1 MNKGKIV
8 FSAFDGM
15 SCGQIALE
23 RAGIKVDK
31 YFASEIKPHAIKV
44 TQHNYPNT
52 IQLGDIRNIK
62 AKDLPKIDLLIGGSP
77 CFKAGTKVITNNGY
91 KNIEDISIGDMVLTH
106 KNRFQKVIRI
116 GGSIKTIYELKA
128 QGILPLYTTHN
139 HPFYVK
145 TMDKIWS
152 NKNRRYERVFSEA
165 KWKETN
171 NLQKND
177 FLGIP
182 INNICDNKENI
193 TEDEAFILG
202 RYIADG
208 HTRKDYRISEN
219 RSNHRQWQLIL
230 SIGKNKIDDFNSKCK
245 IKHSC
250 YSHTQSTYRCV
261 FSNKRLVELAEKHCG
276 VGAINKYISQTLL
289 NLPINILNELINGY
303 MSGDGS
309 IKDDVYKASTI
320 SRELAMSLCLAIA
333 KVYKVNTNIIFTKRP
348 NKCIIEGRVVNQND
362 TYTIEFRKEWK
373 KQSNAK
379 LINDIIWL
387 PLKSVICLDKK
398 EQVYNLEVE
407 EDNSYTANNCI
418 VHNCQSFSNA
428 GKREGF
434 EGKSGLFYT
443 FSDILHHIKTC
454 NPNVKFLLE
463 NVVMKKEWENVIS
476 STLGINPILIDSAL
490 VSAQQRKRLYW
501 TNIDVDLSKLPNSN
515 EVIADVL
522 ELPIVNKREN
532 KILMSKSDFKVSVR
546 KNYIDKKELALFL
559 RNHKTKTIN
568 EIAVFCDA
576 PKTMVEHWFRMDG
589 SFSIPDV
596 EYWYKLKECLSIED
610 CKYDKAVTEFEI
622 KNNSF
627 DMAKRIY
634 HIDGKHPTL
643 TTLTGGGQRKT
654 ITDGSEMFYLNPEHC
669 EKLQTVPL
677 GYTKIASERQRFRM
691 LGNGWT
697 VDVIVELLKKIKNI

>member
-31 YFASEIKPHAIKV
+31 YYASEIDKYSIQV
-44 TQHNYPNT
+44 TQKNYPNT
-52 IQLGDIRNIK
+52 IQLGDVTKWKEWNIDWGSV
-62 AKDLPKIDLLIGGSP
+62 DLIIGGSP

-106 KNRFQKVIRI
+106 KNRFQKVVRI

-208 HTRKDYRISEN
+208 HTRKDYRINEN
-219 RSNHRQWQLIL
+219 RPNHRQWQLIL

-303 MSGDGS
+303 ISGDGS

-320 SRELAMSLCLAIA
+320 SRELAMSLCLAVA

-418 VHNCQSFSNA
+418 VHNCQSFSIT
-428 GKREGF
+428 GKGEGF

-476 STLGINPILIDSAL
+476 RILGIKPILIDSAL
-490 VSAQQRKRLYW
+490 VSAQRRQRLYW
-501 TNIDVDLSKLPNSN
+501 TNIKTKEAGFFN
-515 EVIADVL
+515 ELVIDIPQPKDKGIELKDVL
-522 ELPIVNKREN
+522 QIMPFRQIPKCLY
-532 KILMSKSDFKVSVR
+532 SKWG
-546 KNYIDKKELALFL
+546 N
-559 RNHKTKTIN
+559 
-568 EIAVFCDA
+568 
-576 PKTMVEHWFRMDG
+576 
-589 SFSIPDV
+589 
-596 EYWYKLKECLSIED
+596 
-610 CKYDKAVTEFEI
+610 
-622 KNNSF
+622 
-627 DMAKRIY
+627 AKRIDKGTNW
-634 HIDGKHPTL
+634 IKNSKANTL
-643 TTLTGGGQRKT
+643 TTNSSHTTQ
-654 ITDGSEMFYLNPEHC
+654 YLLNEDKSLC
-669 EKLQTVPL
+669 RLLSVNEYERLQTVPDN
-677 GYTKIASERQRFRM
+677 YTEGVYNTQRYKM

-697 VDVIVELLKKIKNI
+697 VDVIAHIFKYLKNTQNKMK

>member
-1 MNKGKIV
+1 MIDNEKGINV
-8 FSAFDGM
+8 LSLFDGM

-23 RAGIKVDK
+23 RAGIKVDN
-31 YFASEIKPHAIKV
+31 YFASEIDKYAIQI
-44 TQHNYPNT
+44 TQKNYPNT
-52 IQLGDIRNIK
+52 IQLGDVTKWKEWNI
-62 AKDLPKIDLLIGGSP
+62 DWGSIGLIIGGSP

-106 KNRFQKVIRI
+106 KNRFQKVVRI

-165 KWKETN
+165 KWKEAN

-208 HTRKDYRISEN
+208 HTKKDYRISEN
-219 RSNHRQWQLIL
+219 RPNHRQWQLIL

-261 FSNKRLVELAEKHCG
+261 FSNKRLVELAENHCG

-289 NLPINILNELINGY
+289 NLPTNILNELINGY
-303 MSGDGS
+303 ISGDGS

-320 SRELAMSLCLAIA
+320 SRELAMSLCLAVA

-362 TYTIEFRKEWK
+362 IYTIEFRKEWK

-418 VHNCQSFSNA
+418 VHNCQSFSIA
-428 GKREGF
+428 GKGEGF

-443 FSDILHHIKTC
+443 FSDILHHIKTY
-454 NPNVKFLLE
+454 NPNIKFLLE

-476 STLGINPILIDSAL
+476 RVLGINPILIDSAL
-490 VSAQQRKRLYW
+490 VSAQERPRLYW
-501 TNIDVDLSKLPNSN
+501 TNIENITQPNDKGLVLKDILEQEVDDKFFYKVDYIYHGDKSVCATLNIKGYDLIKRVHSPNFKCHTLTTCSGGN
-515 EVIADVL
+515 TQKKVL
-522 ELPIVNKREN
+522 ID
-532 KILMSKSDFKVSVR
+532 SSVR
-546 KNYIDKKELALFL
+546 KLTPI
-559 RNHKTKTIN
+559 
-568 EIAVFCDA
+568 
-576 PKTMVEHWFRMDG
+576 
-589 SFSIPDV
+589 
-596 EYWYKLKECLSIED
+596 EYE
-610 CKYDKAVTEFEI
+610 
-622 KNNSF
+622 
-627 DMAKRIY
+627 R
-634 HIDGKHPTL
+634 
-643 TTLTGGGQRKT
+643 
-654 ITDGSEMFYLNPEHC
+654 
-669 EKLQTVPL
+669 LQTVPDN
-677 GYTKIASERQRFRM
+677 YTYGVSNTARYTM

-697 VDVIVELLKKIKNI
+697 VDVIAHIFSFLKKNIL

>member
-1 MNKGKIV
+1 MKIINV
-8 FSAFDGM
+8 LSLFDGI

-23 RAGIKVDK
+23 RAGIKVK
-31 YFASEIKPHAIKV
+31 TYYASEIDKYAMQV

-52 IQLGDIRNIK
+52 IQLGDVTK
-62 AKDLPKIDLLIGGSP
+62 WHEWDIDWSSIDIVMGGSP
-77 CFKAGTKVITNNGY
+77 CFKAGTKVITNDGY

-106 KNRFQKVIRI
+106 KNRFQKVVRI

-152 NKNRRYERVFSEA
+152 NKNRRHERVFSEA

-219 RSNHRQWQLIL
+219 RPNHRQWQLIL

-261 FSNKRLVELAEKHCG
+261 FSNKRLVELAENHCG

-303 MSGDGS
+303 ISGDGS

-320 SRELAMSLCLAIA
+320 SRELAMSLCLAVA

-348 NKCIIEGRVVNQND
+348 NKCIIEDRVVNQND
-362 TYTIEFRKEWK
+362 TYTIGFRKEWK

-418 VHNCQSFSNA
+418 VHNCQSFSTA
-428 GKREGF
+428 GNGEGF
-434 EGKSGLFYT
+434 NGKSGLF
-443 FSDILHHIKTC
+443 FEFADIVHNVILH
-454 NPNVKFLLE
+454 NPNALFLLE
-463 NVVMKKEWENVIS
+463 NVVMKKEWQDIIS
-476 STLGINPILIDSAL
+476 KIMGVQPIMINSAL
-490 VSAQQRKRLYW
+490 VSAQRRKRLYW
-501 TNIDVDLSKLPNSN
+501 TNIPNVEQPQDKGILLIDILEDLPFREIPKCFYDTWGKDMR
-515 EVIADVL
+515 I
-522 ELPIVNKREN
+522 NKSLNWINN
-532 KILMSKSDFKVSVR
+532 K
-546 KNYIDKKELALFL
+546 
-559 RNHKTKTIN
+559 
-568 EIAVFCDA
+568 
-576 PKTMVEHWFRMDG
+576 
-589 SFSIPDV
+589 
-596 EYWYKLKECLSIED
+596 
-610 CKYDKAVTEFEI
+610 KA
-622 KNNSF
+622 N
-627 DMAKRIY
+627 
-634 HIDGKHPTL
+634 TL
-643 TTLTGGGQRKT
+643 TTKNCHTNQYLLNGDKT
-654 ITDGSEMFYLNPEHC
+654 LCRLLNIKEY
-669 EKLQTVPL
+669 EILQTLTV
-677 GYTKIASERQRFRM
+677 GYTKGISTGERFKAI
-691 LGNGWT
+691 GNGWT
-697 VDVIVELLKKIKNI
+697 VDVIAHIFSFINN

>member
-1 MNKGKIV
+1 MDKGKIV

-15 SCGQIALE
+15 SCGQLALE

-31 YFASEIKPHAIKV
+31 YYASEIDKYSIQV
-44 TQHNYPNT
+44 TQKNFPDT
-52 IQLGDIRNIK
+52 IQLGDVTKWKEYNIDW
-62 AKDLPKIDLLIGGSP
+62 ASIDLIIGGSP

-106 KNRFQKVIRI
+106 KNRFQKVVRI

-165 KWKETN
+165 KWKEVN

-219 RSNHRQWQLIL
+219 RPNHRQWQLIL

-309 IKDDVYKASTI
+309 IKDDVYKASTV
-320 SRELAMSLCLAIA
+320 SRELAMSLCLAVA

-379 LINDIIWL
+379 LIDDIIWL

-418 VHNCQSFSNA
+418 VHNCQSFSFA
-428 GKREGF
+428 GKGEGF

-490 VSAQQRKRLYW
+490 VSAQKRRRLYW
-501 TNIDVDLSKLPNSN
+501 SNIKTKKEGFFDELVIDIPQPKDKGIKLR
-515 EVIADVL
+515 DVL
-522 ELPIVNKREN
+522 DENIPFRRIPKCFYSKWGNVTRINQGVNWIKN
-532 KILMSKSDFKVSVR
+532 SKA
-546 KNYIDKKELALFL
+546 NTI
-559 RNHKTKTIN
+559 TTIN
-568 EIAVFCDA
+568 SHTTQYLLNSEKSLCRLLSVI
-576 PKTMVEHWFRMDG
+576 
-589 SFSIPDV
+589 
-596 EYWYKLKECLSIED
+596 EYE
-610 CKYDKAVTEFEI
+610 
-622 KNNSF
+622 
-627 DMAKRIY
+627 R
-634 HIDGKHPTL
+634 
-643 TTLTGGGQRKT
+643 
-654 ITDGSEMFYLNPEHC
+654 
-669 EKLQTVPL
+669 LQTVPDN
-677 GYTKIASERQRFRM
+677 YTECVSNTQRYKM

-697 VDVIVELLKKIKNI
+697 VDVIAHIFSFLNK